1 MPRFLHTRDF
11 TFDETSDR
19 NSNKLTLRESCL
31 LDQYDIFWGKKYAL
45 FRENCFY
52 LHPRARISLCKQICI
67 YIKVWLFFIRRK
79 TLMQDSKRME
89 KLPITILKNVSLH
102 HALLYS
108 IYSFRLCR
116 IKLSLRFTHRVSR
129 ANVIYLGQTRV
140 ACACRAS
147 MIVYYWNFDI
157 KKLTVKWQMFFEK
170 AWRRQM
176 EVRCNK

>member
-1 MPRFLHTRDF
+1 MPRFLHTGDF

-31 LDQYDIFWGKKYAL
+31 LDQYDIFWEKKYAL

-52 LHPRARISLCKQICI
+52 LHPRARISLWKQICI
-67 YIKVWLFFIRRK
+67 YIKLWLFFIRKKNAHARFK
-79 TLMQDSKRME
+79 KDGETTDYN
-89 KLPITILKNVSLH
+89 LKNVSLH

-147 MIVYYWNFDI
+147 MIVDYWNFDI
-157 KKLTVKWQMFFEK
+157 KKTHREMTNLFRKSLKKTNGSKT
-170 AWRRQM
+170 
-176 EVRCNK
+176 